1 MSTEKKRNVSI
12 HPSFFSLLPF
22 YFSMETITKPLIS
35 FNQLFVKNQYATIS
49 NEQPNHSSFD
59 QLPNE
64 IIIHILSQPVID
76 LPTLGNIL
84 ELSPRMKNL
93 ALHVLNQYRLPSLQ
107 IALQIDQEGKNR
119 VTSRFQLDR
128 FDSETLNVSMSCTNK
143 RSRRYYSN
151 RASPLIRT
159 ISIKDTY
166 CLQQSSDTAAIVD
179 DDCASFKSKEDIAA
193 SAVVATQMT
202 KKPVGGDTT
211 HGGKVNRKIST
222 KKEGLHILHVIHNAS
237 KTKSSAFWRFAYQI
251 TQKQGDEY
259 HLSPTHLIIPLNQL
273 ILLNKKH
280 DKKRNKV
287 VDWVR
292 NCL

>member
-1 MSTEKKRNVSI
+1 MGTEKKLNVSI

-22 YFSMETITKPLIS
+22 YFSMETMTKPLIS
-35 FNQLFVKNQYATIS
+35 FNHLFVKNQYAIIS

-76 LPTLGNIL
+76 LSTLGNIL
-84 ELSPRMKNL
+84 ELSPRMKHL

-107 IALQIDQEGKNR
+107 VSLQIDQEGKNR

-128 FDSETLNVSMSCTNK
+128 FDSATLNVSMSCTNK
-143 RSRRYYSN
+143 RSRRYYNS

-159 ISIKDTY
+159 ITIKDTY
-166 CLQQSSDTAAIVD
+166 CLQQLSDPTAIVD
-179 DDCASFKSKEDIAA
+179 DDCASFNSKEDA
-193 SAVVATQMT
+193 AVVATQMT
-202 KKPVGGDTT
+202 KEPVEGDTT
-211 HGGKVNRKIST
+211 NGGKVNRKIST

-237 KTKSSAFWRFAYQI
+237 KSKTSAFWRFAYQI

-280 DKKRNKV
+280 DKKRNTV